1 MDTSSSD
8 SSRAASGRAPE
19 SSPDATAS
27 VPSPSAPPSLAD
39 ARSAWVA
46 TEAPER
52 AKPSNYPPPFAA
64 LMAGRSKRPLGDLF
78 GLSNFGVNLTTLQPG
93 AQSALRHA
101 HSRQDEFIYILQGN
115 PMLHT
120 DAGATPLAP
129 GMCAGFRAGSGDAH
143 HLVNPGPEEVVYLEI
158 GDRSAGDSASY
169 PDDDLRAEKVEGGW
183 RFLHKDGTPY

>member
-1 MDTSSSD
+1 M
-8 SSRAASGRAPE
+8 AA
-19 SSPDATAS
+19 
-27 VPSPSAPPSLAD
+27 
-39 ARSAWVA
+39 
-46 TEAPER
+46 EAPER
-52 AKPSNYPPPFAA
+52 ARLSNYPPPFAA

-158 GDRSAGDSASY
+158 GDRSAGDSATY

-183 RFLHKDGTPY
+183 RFLHKDGTAY